1 MIKSK
6 ILITRG
12 MVWLVSSDKWKAP
25 LGSFHSQ
32 QERLEYWKSRTESPN
47 YNTMPKLSGQPSVSQ
62 KRRFLQGRGQQ
73 QRATATVVTK
83 HIIFMSKKRRELIEI
98 YRS

>member
-1 MIKSK
+1 MESALRFIPQPAGASRV
-6 ILITRG
+6 LEITN
-12 MVWLVSSDKWKAP
+12 K
-25 LGSFHSQ
+25 
-32 QERLEYWKSRTESPN
+32 ESPN
-47 YNTMPKLSGQPSVSQ
+47 YNNMLKLSGQPSVSQ

-98 YRS
+98 YKSEVDVKIK